1 MPGGGRIGVVGGTNL
16 VERAEGLGLE
26 RLEVETPFGPPSSPL
41 MVGSWEGRDIALLV
55 RHGLERDLPPHRINH
70 RANIKAL
77 SSAGVDRLV
86 LVASG
91 GSLRPDVVP
100 PAIMV
105 LDDFMSPFEVPTFFD
120 DKIKHIT
127 PVLSPAMH
135 EALCEA
141 ARGAGIEVVCGG
153 TYVQTRGPRLE
164 TRAEIRMMRDWGDV
178 VGMTL
183 ASEATLAMELG
194 MEVAGICTVDNLA
207 HGIAERTITFEEIME
222 LAAENWGTVERL
234 LRAALPHL

>member
-1 MPGGGRIGVVGGTNL
+1 MPGGGRIGIIGGTNL
-16 VERAEGLGLE
+16 VEHAEGLGLE

-41 MVGSWEGRDIALLV
+41 MVGSWEGKGITLLV
-55 RHGLERDLPPHRINH
+55 RHGLERDRPPHRINH

-91 GSLRPDVVP
+91 GSLRPDVTP

-120 DKIKHIT
+120 DRITHIT
-127 PVLSPAMH
+127 PVLSPALH
-135 EALCEA
+135 QVLCETA
-141 ARGAGIEVVCGG
+141 KDEGIEVVCGG

-164 TRAEIRMMRDWGDV
+164 TKAEIRMMRDWGDV

-183 ASEATLAMELG
+183 ASEATLAMEQG
-194 MEVAGICTVDNLA
+194 MEVAGICSVDNLA
-207 HGIAERTITFEEIME
+207 HGIAERSIKFDEIMK
-222 LAAENWGTVERL
+222 LAAENWKTIERL
-234 LRAALPHL
+234 LRAALPRL